1 MFVSYHRR
9 SRLDLRDS
17 VALALCQIGSGAAG
31 IGYYMYHG
39 GENPDGK
46 LTTLQKST
54 ANGDV
59 FDIATK
65 SYDFQAP
72 IGQFGQIR
80 PHYKWL
86 RRLNFFLEDFG
97 SDLARMPAFLP
108 AGQNQDTDL
117 RWSVR
122 SDGFACFLFVNN
134 YQRLDAMPA
143 VRDVR
148 FEIRLPG
155 ADKVVLPQSPVTIPA
170 DAFFHWPV
178 NLELNGARLVYATAQ
193 PLLKHT
199 DSDGALTVI
208 FSETPGIRPEFAFDP
223 LTLQNSG
230 VVESHLVLNAEPWPA
245 QPLCFTTVSGKVVRI
260 VVLNERDSLSLERK
274 SKNEAPRFEKPLREL
289 ITPVAIEKVRPAG
302 TLRDWRSKNPD
313 FQLPVA
319 PMEIDYLHAA
329 AWKIRLPDG
338 LDMKSN
344 PILRIRYNGDSARLL
359 LNGRLLNDDFYN
371 GTAFE
376 IGLRRHAPEIL
387 TGELCLEI
395 LPLQK
400 DMPVFFEPGTLPRFC
415 PEGRALELTAIEIV
429 ETLEENEQFA
439 WCGDR

>member
-9 SRLDLRDS
+9 SRLDPRDS

-46 LTTLQKST
+46 LSTLQKST

-80 PHYKWL
+80 PHYQWL
-86 RRLNFFLEDFG
+86 RRLNLFLEDFG
-97 SDLARMPAFLP
+97 SDLARMPTFLP
-108 AGQNQDTDL
+108 GGGNHGADL

-122 SDGFACFLFVNN
+122 SDGYAGFLFVNN
-134 YQRLDAMPA
+134 YQRLHAMPA

-155 ADKVVLPQSPVTIPA
+155 GGKVVLPKSPVTIPA

-208 FSETPGIRPEFAFDP
+208 FSETPGIRAEFAFDP

-245 QPLCFTTVSGKVVRI
+245 RPLCITTASGKVVRI

-274 SKNEAPRFEKPLREL
+274 TKNEAPRFEKPLREL
-289 ITPVAIEKVRPAG
+289 VTPVAFEKVRPAG

-319 PMEIDYLHAA
+319 PLKIDYQHAA
-329 AWKIRLPDG
+329 AWTIRLPDG
-338 LDMKSN
+338 FDMNSN
-344 PILRIRYNGDSARLL
+344 PILRIHYNGDSARLL

-387 TGELCLEI
+387 TGDLHLEI

-400 DMPVFFEPGTLPRFC
+400 DMPVFFEPGTRPEFC
-415 PEGRALELTAIEIV
+415 PEGKALELIAVEIA
-429 ETLEENEQFA
+429 ETFEKNEQFA
-439 WCGDR
+439 FVRDR